1 MNKKLGLILMFV
13 AAYTILLGGLFWNM
27 SLPNP
32 TPAGAHAGNVYDW
45 FWGVSA
51 GVVIA
56 VGAALA
62 IKRNPLCLLGCGI
75 TVVGTIYS
83 VVILAIGSSKEAY
96 FSIWILL
103 GAILAV
109 ISVIITVIFYF
120 KEADH
125 IKKHGPI
132 LM

>member
-1 MNKKLGLILMFV
+1 MFV
-13 AAYTILLGGLFWNM
+13 GAYVVLLGGLFWNM

-56 VGAALA
+56 CGAALA
-62 IKRNPLCLLGCGI
+62 LRRDFLCLIGNAI
-75 TVVGTIYS
+75 TLIGSAYS
-83 VVILAIGSSKEAY
+83 LAILFIGKAKEAY
-96 FSIWILL
+96 FSVWILI
-103 GAILAV
+103 GAIVSLASIV
-109 ISVIITVIFYF
+109 ITVIFYF
-120 KEADH
+120 KELDQ